1 MICYISLHHKMNK
14 SYTGPNI
21 ADILELV
28 ESIPINNKLE
38 AEIDAK
44 FPLENNNNNR
54 IAERVSLDEQKISFR
69 DIISLLIDF
78 IKGIYSSDENVK
90 SSIRLD
96 KLRKIG
102 CTYPA
107 QYLLFDFCLAA
118 LEGDLLDAKLFLG
131 HAFNIIGLSNQL
143 NLLLSAIVYTPLTS
157 EKEVRELLTLL
168 ALEVQPANMEAY
180 LQLYGKDFQKRHQI
194 YENEIMKLNSRV

>member
-1 MICYISLHHKMNK
+1 MNK
-14 SYTGPNI
+14 SYTGPTI
-21 ADILELV
+21 SDILELV

-44 FPLENNNNNR
+44 FPLQNNNNNR
-54 IAERVSLDEQKISFR
+54 IAERVNLDEQKISFR
-69 DIISLLIDF
+69 DIVSLLIDF
-78 IKGIYSSDENVK
+78 IKGIYSSNENVK
-90 SSIRLD
+90 PSIRLD
-96 KLRKIG
+96 ELRKIG
-102 CTYPA
+102 CTYPT

-143 NLLLSAIVYTPLTS
+143 NLLLSAIVYTPLTYD
-157 EKEVRELLTLL
+157 KQIRELLTLL

-180 LQLYGKDFQKRHQI
+180 LELYGKEFQNRHQI
-194 YENEIMKLNSRV
+194 YKNEMMKLKF

>member
-1 MICYISLHHKMNK
+1 MMCYILLHHNMNK

-38 AEIDAK
+38 AEIGAK
-44 FPLENNNNNR
+44 FPLGNNNR
-54 IAERVSLDEQKISFR
+54 IAERVGLDEQKISFR
-69 DIISLLIDF
+69 DIVSLLIDF
-78 IKGIYSSDENVK
+78 IKGIYSSNENIKPSRQLDE
-90 SSIRLD
+90 
-96 KLRKIG
+96 LRKIG
-102 CTYPA
+102 CTYPT

-168 ALEVQPANMEAY
+168 ALEVQPANMESY
-180 LQLYGKDFQKRHQI
+180 LELYGKDFQNRHQI
-194 YENEIMKLNSRV
+194 YENEIMKLKF

>member
-1 MICYISLHHKMNK
+1 
-14 SYTGPNI
+14 
-21 ADILELV
+21 LE
-28 ESIPINNKLE
+28 
-38 AEIDAK
+38 
-44 FPLENNNNNR
+44 NNNNR

-69 DIISLLIDF
+69 DIISLLIEF
-78 IKGIYSSDENVK
+78 IKRIYSSDENVK

-180 LQLYGKDFQKRHQI
+180 LQIYGKDFQKRHQI
-194 YENEIMKLNSRV
+194 YENEIMKLKF

>member
-1 MICYISLHHKMNK
+1 MQK
-14 SYTGPNI
+14 
-21 ADILELV
+21 
-28 ESIPINNKLE
+28 
-38 AEIDAK
+38 
-44 FPLENNNNNR
+44 NNNNNR

-78 IKGIYSSDENVK
+78 IKRIYSSDENVK

-107 QYLLFDFCLAA
+107 QYLIFDFCLAA

-194 YENEIMKLNSRV
+194 YENEIMKLKF

>member
-44 FPLENNNNNR
+44 FPLENNNNR

-180 LQLYGKDFQKRHQI
+180 LQLYDKDFQKIHQI
-194 YENEIMKLNSRV
+194 YENEIMKLQF

>member
-1 MICYISLHHKMNK
+1 MK
-14 SYTGPNI
+14 
-21 ADILELV
+21 
-28 ESIPINNKLE
+28 
-38 AEIDAK
+38 
-44 FPLENNNNNR
+44 NNNNNR
-54 IAERVSLDEQKISFR
+54 ITERVSLDEQKISFR
-69 DIISLLIDF
+69 DIISLLIEF
-78 IKGIYSSDENVK
+78 IKRIYSSDENVK

-194 YENEIMKLNSRV
+194 YENEIMKLKF

>member
-1 MICYISLHHKMNK
+1 MNK
-14 SYTGPNI
+14 SYTGPTI
-21 ADILELV
+21 SDILELV

-44 FPLENNNNNR
+44 FPLQKNNNNNR

-69 DIISLLIDF
+69 DIVSLLIDF
-78 IKGIYSSDENVK
+78 IKGIYSSNENIK
-90 SSIRLD
+90 PSIRLD
-96 KLRKIG
+96 ELRKIG
-102 CTYPA
+102 CTYPT

-143 NLLLSAIVYTPLTS
+143 NLLLSAIVYTPLTYD
-157 EKEVRELLTLL
+157 KQIRELLTLL

-180 LQLYGKDFQKRHQI
+180 LELYGKDFQNRHQI
-194 YENEIMKLNSRV
+194 YKNEMMKLKF

>member
-1 MICYISLHHKMNK
+1 MNK

-28 ESIPINNKLE
+28 ESVPINNKLE

-44 FPLENNNNNR
+44 FPLENNNNR

-107 QYLLFDFCLAA
+107 QYLIFDFCLAA

-194 YENEIMKLNSRV
+194 YENEIMKLKF

>member
-1 MICYISLHHKMNK
+1 MNK

-44 FPLENNNNNR
+44 FPLKNNNNNR
-54 IAERVSLDEQKISFR
+54 ITERVSLDEQKISFR

-107 QYLLFDFCLAA
+107 QYLIFDFCLAA

-194 YENEIMKLNSRV
+194 YENEIMKLKF

>member
-1 MICYISLHHKMNK
+1 
-14 SYTGPNI
+14 
-21 ADILELV
+21 LE
-28 ESIPINNKLE
+28 
-38 AEIDAK
+38 
-44 FPLENNNNNR
+44 NNNNR

-69 DIISLLIDF
+69 DIISLLIEF
-78 IKGIYSSDENVK
+78 IKRIYSSDENVK

-157 EKEVRELLTLL
+157 EKEVRE
-168 ALEVQPANMEAY
+168 
-180 LQLYGKDFQKRHQI
+180 F
-194 YENEIMKLNSRV
+194 

>member
-1 MICYISLHHKMNK
+1 MNK

-44 FPLENNNNNR
+44 FPLKNNNNNR
-54 IAERVSLDEQKISFR
+54 IAERVSLDERKISFR

-194 YENEIMKLNSRV
+194 YENEIMKLKF

>member
-1 MICYISLHHKMNK
+1 MNK
-14 SYTGPNI
+14 SYTGPTI
-21 ADILELV
+21 SDILELV

-44 FPLENNNNNR
+44 FPLQNNNNNR
-54 IAERVSLDEQKISFR
+54 IAERVGLDQQKISFR
-69 DIISLLIDF
+69 DIVGLLIDF
-78 IKGIYSSDENVK
+78 IKGIYSSNENVK
-90 SSIRLD
+90 PSIRLD
-96 KLRKIG
+96 ELRKIG
-102 CTYPA
+102 CTYPT

-143 NLLLSAIVYTPLTS
+143 NLLLSAIVYTPLTYD
-157 EKEVRELLTLL
+157 KQIRELLTLL

-180 LQLYGKDFQKRHQI
+180 LELYGKDFQNRHQI
-194 YENEIMKLNSRV
+194 YKNEMMKLKF

>member
-1 MICYISLHHKMNK
+1 M
-14 SYTGPNI
+14 
-21 ADILELV
+21 
-28 ESIPINNKLE
+28 
-38 AEIDAK
+38 
-44 FPLENNNNNR
+44 ENNNNNR

-194 YENEIMKLNSRV
+194 YENEIMKLKF

>member
-1 MICYISLHHKMNK
+1 MNK
-14 SYTGPNI
+14 SYTGPTI
-21 ADILELV
+21 SDILELV

-44 FPLENNNNNR
+44 FPLQNNNNR

-69 DIISLLIDF
+69 DIVSLLIDF
-78 IKGIYSSDENVK
+78 IKGIYSSNENVK
-90 SSIRLD
+90 PSIRLD
-96 KLRKIG
+96 ELRKIG
-102 CTYPA
+102 CTYPT

-143 NLLLSAIVYTPLTS
+143 NLLLSAIVYTPLTYD
-157 EKEVRELLTLL
+157 KQIRELLTLL

-180 LQLYGKDFQKRHQI
+180 LEIYGKDFQNRHQI
-194 YENEIMKLNSRV
+194 YKNEMMKLKF

>member
-1 MICYISLHHKMNK
+1 MNK

-78 IKGIYSSDENVK
+78 IKRIYSSDENVK

-180 LQLYGKDFQKRHQI
+180 LQIYGKDFQKRHQI
-194 YENEIMKLNSRV
+194 YENEIMKLKF

>member
-1 MICYISLHHKMNK
+1 MNK

-38 AEIDAK
+38 AEIGAK
-44 FPLENNNNNR
+44 FPLGNNNR
-54 IAERVSLDEQKISFR
+54 IAERVGLDEQKISFR
-69 DIISLLIDF
+69 DIVSLLIDF
-78 IKGIYSSDENVK
+78 IKGIYSSNENIKPSRQLDE
-90 SSIRLD
+90 
-96 KLRKIG
+96 LRKVG
-102 CTYPA
+102 CTYPT

-168 ALEVQPANMEAY
+168 ALEVQPANMESY
-180 LQLYGKDFQKRHQI
+180 LELYGKDFQNRHQI
-194 YENEIMKLNSRV
+194 YENEIMKLKF

>member
-1 MICYISLHHKMNK
+1 
-14 SYTGPNI
+14 
-21 ADILELV
+21 LE
-28 ESIPINNKLE
+28 
-38 AEIDAK
+38 
-44 FPLENNNNNR
+44 NNNNR

-69 DIISLLIDF
+69 DIISLLIEF
-78 IKGIYSSDENVK
+78 IKRIYSSDENVK

-194 YENEIMKLNSRV
+194 YENEIMKLKF

>member
-1 MICYISLHHKMNK
+1 MNK
-14 SYTGPNI
+14 SYTDPTI
-21 ADILELV
+21 SDILELV

-44 FPLENNNNNR
+44 FPLQNNNNR
-54 IAERVSLDEQKISFR
+54 IAERVNLDEQKISFR
-69 DIISLLIDF
+69 DIVSLLIDF
-78 IKGIYSSDENVK
+78 IKGIYSSNENVK
-90 SSIRLD
+90 PSIRLD
-96 KLRKIG
+96 ELRKIG
-102 CTYPA
+102 CTYPT

-143 NLLLSAIVYTPLTS
+143 NLLLSAIVYTPLTYD
-157 EKEVRELLTLL
+157 KQIRELLTLL

-180 LQLYGKDFQKRHQI
+180 LELYGKDFQNRHQI
-194 YENEIMKLNSRV
+194 YKNEMMKLKF

>member
-1 MICYISLHHKMNK
+1 LICYILNHNMNK
-14 SYTGPNI
+14 SYTGPTI
-21 ADILELV
+21 SDILELV

-44 FPLENNNNNR
+44 FPLQNNNNR
-54 IAERVSLDEQKISFR
+54 IAERVGLDQQKISFR
-69 DIISLLIDF
+69 DIVSLLIDF
-78 IKGIYSSDENVK
+78 IKGIYSSNENIK
-90 SSIRLD
+90 PSIRLD
-96 KLRKIG
+96 ELRKIG
-102 CTYPA
+102 CTYPT

-143 NLLLSAIVYTPLTS
+143 NLLLSAIVYTPLTYD
-157 EKEVRELLTLL
+157 KQIRELLTLL

-180 LQLYGKDFQKRHQI
+180 LELYGKDFQNRHQI
-194 YENEIMKLNSRV
+194 YKNEMMKLKF

>member
-1 MICYISLHHKMNK
+1 MNK
-14 SYTGPNI
+14 SYTGPTI
-21 ADILELV
+21 SDILELV

-44 FPLENNNNNR
+44 FPLQNNNNNR
-54 IAERVSLDEQKISFR
+54 IAERVRLDEQKISFR
-69 DIISLLIDF
+69 DIVSLLIDF
-78 IKGIYSSDENVK
+78 IKGIYSSNENVK
-90 SSIRLD
+90 PSIRLD
-96 KLRKIG
+96 ELRKIG
-102 CTYPA
+102 CTYPT

-143 NLLLSAIVYTPLTS
+143 NLLLSAIVYTPLTYD
-157 EKEVRELLTLL
+157 KQIRELLTLL

-180 LQLYGKDFQKRHQI
+180 LELYGKDFQNRHQI
-194 YENEIMKLNSRV
+194 YKNEMMKLKF

>member
-1 MICYISLHHKMNK
+1 MNK

-44 FPLENNNNNR
+44 FPLENNNNR

-194 YENEIMKLNSRV
+194 YENEIMKLKF

>member
-1 MICYISLHHKMNK
+1 MN
-14 SYTGPNI
+14 
-21 ADILELV
+21 
-28 ESIPINNKLE
+28 
-38 AEIDAK
+38 
-44 FPLENNNNNR
+44 
-54 IAERVSLDEQKISFR
+54 
-69 DIISLLIDF
+69 IISLLIDF
-78 IKGIYSSDENVK
+78 IKGIYSSNENVK

-180 LQLYGKDFQKRHQI
+180 LQIYGKDFQKRHQI
-194 YENEIMKLNSRV
+194 YENEIMKLKF

>member
-1 MICYISLHHKMNK
+1 MNK
-14 SYTGPNI
+14 SYTGPTI
-21 ADILELV
+21 SDILELV

-44 FPLENNNNNR
+44 FPLQNNNNR
-54 IAERVSLDEQKISFR
+54 IAEWVSLDEQKISFR
-69 DIISLLIDF
+69 DIVSLLIDF
-78 IKGIYSSDENVK
+78 IKGIYSSNENVK
-90 SSIRLD
+90 PSIRLD
-96 KLRKIG
+96 ELRKIG
-102 CTYPA
+102 CTYPT

-143 NLLLSAIVYTPLTS
+143 NLLLSAIVYTPLTYD
-157 EKEVRELLTLL
+157 KQIRELLTLL

-180 LQLYGKDFQKRHQI
+180 LELYGKDFQNRHQI
-194 YENEIMKLNSRV
+194 YKNEMMKLKF